1 VGEDQKQHLEL
12 ARDLAGLFNREY
24 NAECF
29 PLPEPMILGN
39 ATRVMS
45 LRDGSSK
52 MSKSDTSDYSRIHLM
67 DDADTLALKIRK
79 AKSDMDPLPD
89 TPVGLA
95 SRPEA
100 KNLVTIFSALSGQSE
115 AQICTQFAGQ
125 NFAPFKQALTEVLV
139 EKITPIGS
147 TMTRLLK
154 DPQELD
160 RILKTGADRARTIAA
175 KTLADVR
182 DAIGMLPSQ

>member
-24 NAECF
+24 KSPCF

-67 DDADTLALKIRK
+67 DDADTLSLKIRK
-79 AKSDMDPLPD
+79 AKTDTDPLPE
-89 TPVGLA
+89 TPAGLEA
-95 SRPEA
+95 RPEA
-100 KNLVTIFSALSGQSE
+100 KNLVTIYSALSGLSSE
-115 AQICTQFAGQ
+115 EICREYAGQ
-125 NFAPFKQALTEVLV
+125 NFAPFKKALTDVIIET
-139 EKITPIGS
+139 ITPIGD
-147 TMTRLLK
+147 TMRHLLK
-154 DPQELD
+154 DTAELD
-160 RILKTGADRARTIAA
+160 RILEDGAQRARVVAGKTIG
-175 KTLADVR
+175 DVR
-182 DAIGMLPSQ
+182 AAIGMI